1 MALFQGS
8 LIGMRLF
15 SLSNNGGFLDSQI
28 FKIHR
33 SQFLGGLRSTH
44 KPGAFAPGV
53 HPRDREEVGFSGS
66 RISCVKIVVGVEV
79 HQIHL
84 PLRQP
89 LGPPFR
95 GLPLFSVFSLGFSNH
110 SSSLIFKP
118 VKVSASRWAI
128 SRWVNTPQLQDP
140 ISQFMIKSPTLQP
153 GAGGP

>member
-44 KPGAFAPGV
+44 KPGAFAPEV
-53 HPRDREEVGFSGS
+53 HPRDREEVGLGGS
-66 RISCVKIVVGVEV
+66 RISCVNIVVGAEI

-84 PLRQP
+84 PVRQS
-89 LGPPFR
+89 LGPAR
-95 GLPLFSVFSLGFSNH
+95 TGLADFQCLFSGLFEPHQILNLPAGDRTSCCH
-110 SSSLIFKP
+110 S
-118 VKVSASRWAI
+118 
-128 SRWVNTPQLQDP
+128 
-140 ISQFMIKSPTLQP
+140 
-153 GAGGP
+153 GA